1 MAAKDLFTEWKLG
14 HLKLPNR
21 IIMAPLTRMRATDEG
36 VPTRMMQT
44 YYTQRA
50 SAGLII
56 SEATQISVQG
66 QGYPCTPGIY
76 SNEQIAAW
84 KNITDAV
91 HAAGGRIFVQL
102 WHVGRISAPCYQPD
116 NRAPVAP
123 SAIAPRNAFTMDK
136 SFNPVAIE
144 TPRALNKSE
153 IQSILQDY
161 AHATRAALAAGFD
174 GVELHAAN
182 GYLQDEFLE
191 DGTNTRSDE
200 YGGSI
205 ANRCRFLGETLDAI
219 LEHIPSE
226 RVGVR
231 LSPYGVANDMHDSDP
246 LPLFSHALELINA
259 RNLAYVH
266 MIEPRASGAGQGE
279 VNHANTPS
287 NLVTFREKTPL
298 PFFTSGGYT
307 PELAREAVSQMDADG
322 VVFGRYFISNPD
334 LPRRIQES
342 LPLTPY
348 NRKTFY
354 GGTEQGY
361 IDYPFHD

>member
-1 MAAKDLFTEWKLG
+1 MSDKRLFTALKLG
-14 HLKLPNR
+14 RLTLPNR
-21 IIMAPLTRMRATDEG
+21 IIMAPLTRMRASEAG
-36 VPTRMMQT
+36 VPTTIMQT

-56 SEATQISVQG
+56 SEATQISPQG

-76 SNEQIAAW
+76 SEEQVAAW

-91 HAAGGRIFVQL
+91 HEAGGRIFVQL
-102 WHVGRISAPCYQPD
+102 WHVGRISAPCYQP
-116 NRAPVAP
+116 NNQAPVAP
-123 SAIAPRNAFTMDK
+123 SAIAPRQAFTMDK
-136 SFNPVAIE
+136 SFKPIAIE
-144 TPRALNKSE
+144 TPRALTKPE
-153 IQSILQDY
+153 IQSILHDY
-161 AHATRAALAAGFD
+161 ERATRAAIAAGFD

-191 DGTNTRSDE
+191 DSTNIRDDE

-219 LEHIPSE
+219 LKNIDPD

-231 LSPYGVANDMHDSDP
+231 LSPYGVANDMQDSNP
-246 LPLFSHALELINA
+246 LALFSAALEHINA
-259 RNLAYVH
+259 RKLAYVH

-279 VNHANTPS
+279 VNHLDKPS
-287 NLVTFREKTPL
+287 NLVTFRDKTPL
-298 PFFTSGGYT
+298 VFFTSGGYT
-307 PELAREAVSQMDADG
+307 PELAKEAVLQKGADG

-342 LPLTPY
+342 LPLNPY
-348 NRKTFY
+348 HRKTFY
-354 GGTEQGY
+354 GGAEQGY
-361 IDYPFHD
+361 IDYPFYD